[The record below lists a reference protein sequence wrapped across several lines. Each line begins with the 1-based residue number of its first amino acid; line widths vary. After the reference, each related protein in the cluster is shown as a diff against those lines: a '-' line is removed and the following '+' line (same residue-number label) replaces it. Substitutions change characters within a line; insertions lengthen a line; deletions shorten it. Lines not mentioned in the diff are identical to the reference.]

1 MYKKFVN
8 YKFNK
13 LNLNWMIKIS
23 IKKWERRVC
32 IYLIR

>member
-13 LNLNWMIKIS
+13 LNLNYNKKYKIEKILINKINIK
-23 IKKWERRVC
+23 
-32 IYLIR
+32 LN